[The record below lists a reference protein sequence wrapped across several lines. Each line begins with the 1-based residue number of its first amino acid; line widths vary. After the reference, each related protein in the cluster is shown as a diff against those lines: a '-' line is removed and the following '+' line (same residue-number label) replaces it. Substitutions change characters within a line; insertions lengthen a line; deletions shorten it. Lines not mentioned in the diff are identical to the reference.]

1 MNRRVVSRRVV
12 SGESG
17 VGSGAHRNHQPAWRL
32 VVGGVVLAY
41 SLLTTHDSLQ
51 AQDAEAGKVIYDLW
65 CAGCHGETGAGDG
78 EAAAFMLPRPRDFR
92 MAIYQIRTTASGE
105 LPTDSDMR
113 RVIDNGMPGTTMPG
127 WGDKLSGGERDDV
140 IAYLKT
146 FSRFFDGASPQA
158 IDIGREPRRPSDEDL
173 AEARRL
179 FADELQCVRC
189 HGNQGRGDGTSAPT
203 LTDDA
208 GFPVRAADLAENWN
222 FNGGGTVADIY
233 MRMRTGLD
241 GTPMPS
247 NSDVIDAGI
256 ITDEQLWRVAQYV
269 RSLSPDDPPAR
280 RDVVRAA
287 RFEGPLPS
295 SPEDTLWENV
305 EAYYIRM
312 VGQITIKPRWFAPTV
327 DGLWVRAAHNDE
339 TLTVKLTWNDASQ
352 SPDPEWD
359 EFFQGVVQTMTDID
373 GPLPTQ
379 QGPDRI
385 GVQFPVKAPQ
395 GTELPFFLG
404 GDTRRPV
411 YLWQWTSEPDRVE
424 EGTATG
430 LGTFL
435 ATGASEVT
443 HTAVFSEGQWQLQF
457 TRSLVPADSSIAAT
471 FVPGERLP
479 IAFYAADGT
488 DAEDATRGA
497 ISAWYAIYLD
507 VPTPPR
513 VFVAPIVA
521 ALFAAGLGLAIVWQ
535 AQRQQRKT

>member
-1 MNRRVVSRRVV
+1 
-12 SGESG
+12 
-17 VGSGAHRNHQPAWRL
+17 
-32 VVGGVVLAY
+32 
-41 SLLTTHDSLQ
+41 
-51 AQDAEAGKVIYDLW
+51 
-65 CAGCHGETGAGDG
+65 
-78 EAAAFMLPRPRDFR
+78 
-92 MAIYQIRTTASGE
+92 
-105 LPTDSDMR
+105 
-113 RVIDNGMPGTTMPG
+113 
-127 WGDKLSGGERDDV
+127 
-140 IAYLKT
+140 
-146 FSRFFDGASPQA
+146 
-158 IDIGREPRRPSDEDL
+158 
-173 AEARRL
+173 
-179 FADELQCVRC
+179 
-189 HGNQGRGDGTSAPT
+189 
-203 LTDDA
+203 
-208 GFPVRAADLAENWN
+208 
-222 FNGGGTVADIY
+222 

-269 RSLSPDDPPAR
+269 RSLSPGDPPVR
-280 RDVVRAA
+280 RDVVRAT

-295 SPEDTLWENV
+295 RPEDTLWENV
-305 EAYYIRM
+305 EPYYIRM
-312 VGQITIKPRWFAPTV
+312 VGQVTIKPRWFAPTV

-352 SPDPEWD
+352 SPDPKWD

-385 GVQFPVKAPQ
+385 GVQFPMKAPE

>member
-1 MNRRVVSRRVV
+1 
-12 SGESG
+12 
-17 VGSGAHRNHQPAWRL
+17 
-32 VVGGVVLAY
+32 
-41 SLLTTHDSLQ
+41 
-51 AQDAEAGKVIYDLW
+51 
-65 CAGCHGETGAGDG
+65 
-78 EAAAFMLPRPRDFR
+78 
-92 MAIYQIRTTASGE
+92 
-105 LPTDSDMR
+105 
-113 RVIDNGMPGTTMPG
+113 MPGTTMPG
-127 WGDKLSGGERDDV
+127 WRDKLSGGQRDDV
-140 IAYLKT
+140 IAYLKS
-146 FSRFFDGASPQA
+146 FSRFFDGTSPQE
-158 IDIGREPRRPSDEDL
+158 IDIGRRPGRPSDEDL

-179 FADELQCVRC
+179 FDDELQCLRC
-189 HGNQGRGDGTSAPT
+189 HGNQGRGDGSSAPT

-208 GFPVRAADLAENWN
+208 GFPVRAADLTKNWN
-222 FNGGGTVADIY
+222 FNGGGTVEDIY
-233 MRMRTGLD
+233 IRMRTGLD

-256 ITDEQLWRVAQYV
+256 VTEEQMWRVAQYV
-269 RSLSPDDPPAR
+269 RSLSPDER
-280 RDVVRAA
+280 LRSDVVRAA

-295 SPEDTLWENV
+295 SPEDPLWENV
-305 EAYYIRM
+305 EPYYIPM

-327 DGLWVRAAHNDE
+327 DGLWVRAAHDDA

-359 EFFQGVVQTMTDID
+359 EFFQGIVRTMTDID

-385 GVQFPVKAPQ
+385 GVQFPVKAPE

-411 YLWQWTSEPDRVE
+411 YLWQWTSEPDAVA

-435 ATGASEVT
+435 DTGASEVT
-443 HTAVFSEGQWQLQF
+443 HAAVFSEGQWQLQF
-457 TRSLVPADSSIAAT
+457 TRSLVPADSTIAAT
-471 FVPGERLP
+471 FVPGEPLP
-479 IAFYAADGT
+479 MAFYAADGT

-497 ISAWYAIYLD
+497 MSAWYAIYLD

-521 ALFAAGLGLAIVWQ
+521 VLFTVGLGLAIVWQ